1 MKSLG
6 SGKFK
11 FCAAR
16 EEEEDRTICKR
27 IHRIKFDLRRIQ
39 KDIIKTQSCLKQL

>member
-11 FCAAR
+11 LCTAR

-27 IHRIKFDLRRIQ
+27 INRIKFNLRRVQ
-39 KDIIKTQSCLKQL
+39 KDIIKTESCLKEL